1 MVGRGSRTAEYSL
14 HGRLARSQISMGLRQ
29 NARRAAAQ
37 DLPSPTGVA
46 SLSGCCMK
54 FDPRLLANSGIGS
67 ARVSASVVM
76 RLQKI
81 CSLAKIMGSAGAS
94 PHQFLR
100 SPFRR
105 SPYRPFALSPTRP
118 SRARCRR

>member
-1 MVGRGSRTAEYSL
+1 VGRGSRTAEYFL

-67 ARVSASVVM
+67 ARVSASVVI

-94 PHQFLR
+94 PHQFLH
-100 SPFRR
+100 SPL
-105 SPYRPFALSPTRP
+105 RPFAVSPLTRSLKALISSP
-118 SRARCRR
+118 PMG